1 MRVCHAKTTRSALL
15 LPKDAD
21 VPWAA
26 GNRDCGCGLGWKAAA
41 ASCALEAVYCVA
53 LVNCIWAAGRYRAM
67 RQQKQNQVIVVSGE
81 SGAGKTETTKW
92 LMVSRR
98 RRPARLLFARVH
110 ARARA

>member
-1 MRVCHAKTTRSALL
+1 
-15 LPKDAD
+15 
-21 VPWAA
+21 
-26 GNRDCGCGLGWKAAA
+26 
-41 ASCALEAVYCVA
+41 
-53 LVNCIWAAGRYRAM
+53 M